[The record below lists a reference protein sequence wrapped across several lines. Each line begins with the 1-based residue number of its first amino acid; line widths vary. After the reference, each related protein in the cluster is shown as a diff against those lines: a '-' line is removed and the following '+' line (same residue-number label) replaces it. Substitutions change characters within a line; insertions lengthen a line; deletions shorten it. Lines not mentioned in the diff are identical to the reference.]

1 MESFNSYKKG
11 LDLSFLMKRCI
22 EHGRLVLFSRGDLFE
37 KADCP
42 SRLVGYV
49 VKGCFKYNV
58 KVGGVKVMLQAL
70 LLKASSWLIT
80 PTASMDISR
89 KCR

>member
-22 EHGRLVLFSRGDLFE
+22 EHGRLVQFSRGDLFE

-58 KVGGVKVMLQAL
+58 KVGG
-70 LLKASSWLIT
+70 
-80 PTASMDISR
+80 
-89 KCR
+89 